1 MSTRLVP
8 ITLEN
13 VRAVAA
19 LEPAPHQRGLV
30 APNALTLAEAA
41 LYGEIAVCRAVE
53 HDGALVGFVALAL
66 EEGKPPWIW
75 RLMVDHRR
83 QGEGLGRA
91 TVALAVELAQSLRP
105 DAEELRLSHVVQ
117 AHDPGPFYER
127 LGFTTTGEVDDDGER
142 VMRLPLSPR

>member
-1 MSTRLVP
+1 MATRLVP
-8 ITLEN
+8 ITLQN

-19 LEPAPHQRGLV
+19 LETAPHQQGLV

-41 LYGEIAVCRAVE
+41 LYGEAAVCRAIE
-53 HDGALVGFVALAL
+53 HDGVLVGFLAMAF

-91 TVALAVELAQSLRP
+91 SVALAVELAQAMRP
-105 DAEELRLSHVVQ
+105 DAVEVRLSHVVREGG
-117 AHDPGPFYER
+117 PGAFYER
-127 LGFTTTGEVDDDGER
+127 LGFTSTGEFDEDGER